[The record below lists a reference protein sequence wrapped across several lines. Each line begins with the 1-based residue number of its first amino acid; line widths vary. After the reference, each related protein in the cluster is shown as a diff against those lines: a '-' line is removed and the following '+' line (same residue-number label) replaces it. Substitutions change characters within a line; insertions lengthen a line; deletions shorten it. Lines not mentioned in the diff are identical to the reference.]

1 MAEGDE
7 LLEDFVLLTILAKG
21 DMIEYVVPSVPVF
34 GAKLTEVKLQCD
46 SCKGELIVFD
56 WFAWSCDALD
66 HFLPVIMKVSKCS
79 YKNVFMIKV
88 GEEVALNDALIGIIK
103 YYKIV

>member
-56 WFAWSCDALD
+56 WFA
-66 HFLPVIMKVSKCS
+66 
-79 YKNVFMIKV
+79 
-88 GEEVALNDALIGIIK
+88 
-103 YYKIV
+103 